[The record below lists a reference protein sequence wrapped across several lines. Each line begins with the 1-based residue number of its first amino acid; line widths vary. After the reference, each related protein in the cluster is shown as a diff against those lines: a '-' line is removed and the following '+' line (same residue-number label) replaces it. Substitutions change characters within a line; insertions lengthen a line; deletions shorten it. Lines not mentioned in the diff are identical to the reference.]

1 MPNLNLLIIED
12 EVLLAM
18 DLAARLERLGHDVV
32 GMGHSADEAR
42 AIIPEISFDLILLD
56 IHLGDGADGITLA
69 HELNQNYTKPII
81 FLTSSVDPVTVA
93 RARDCHPAA
102 YMLKPFNERELAIAL
117 ELAVS
122 NFADRKIPPASNQK
136 TIQHISSDSSTI
148 NNSLFLRKK
157 DRHERVNFEDIL
169 WAEAQ
174 SNYTSVV
181 TEQDSYMMAST
192 LQEIEAQ
199 LEAPYFLRTHR
210 SYVVNINKVNSIS
223 GNSLYIGQQAIPV
236 SKSRKEM
243 VFHHFRKL

>member
-1 MPNLNLLIIED
+1 MPNLKLLIVED

-18 DLAARLERLGHDVV
+18 DLAARLERLEHEVV
-32 GMGHSADEAR
+32 AIAHSADEAR
-42 AIIPEISFDLILLD
+42 PLLTETEFDLILLD
-56 IHLGDGADGITLA
+56 IQLGDGADGITLA
-69 HELNQNYTKPII
+69 HEINRSVSKPIV

-122 NFADRKIPPASNQK
+122 NFAEGKIAATSSQK
-136 TIQHISSDSSTI
+136 TTSALPPDTSEIKD
-148 NNSLFLRKK
+148 SLFLRKK
-157 DRHERVNFEDIL
+157 DRYERVNFEDIL

-192 LQEIEAQ
+192 LQEIETQ

-210 SYVVNINKVNSIS
+210 SFLVNINKVNSIS

>member
-1 MPNLNLLIIED
+1 MPNLSLFIVED
-12 EVLLAM
+12 EVLVAM
-18 DLAARLERLGHDVV
+18 DLAARLANLGHTVL
-32 GMGHSADEAR
+32 GLAHSANEAR
-42 AIIPEISFDLILLD
+42 QKMPELDPDLILLD
-56 IHLGDGADGITLA
+56 IQLGDGADGVTLA
-69 HELNQNYTKPII
+69 HELNRTGSRPII

-93 RARDCHPAA
+93 RAKDCHPAA

-122 NFADRKIPPASNQK
+122 NFAQGKVANDAIEQTQK
-136 TIQHISSDSSTI
+136 PSLSEHSGIKS
-148 NNSLFLRKK
+148 SLFLRKN
-157 DRHERVNFEDIL
+157 DRFERVNFEDVL

-181 TEQDSYMMAST
+181 TENDKFMMAST
-192 LQEIEAQ
+192 LHEIESQ

-210 SYVVNINKVNSIS
+210 SFVVNINKVNSIS

>member
-1 MPNLNLLIIED
+1 MPNLKLLIVED

-18 DLAARLERLGHDVV
+18 DLAARLGRLGHDVV
-32 GMGHSADEAR
+32 AMAHSANEAR
-42 AIIPEISFDLILLD
+42 TIIAKTNFDLILLD
-56 IHLGDGADGITLA
+56 IQLGEGADGITLA
-69 HELNQNYTKPII
+69 HELNRNYARPII

-117 ELAVS
+117 ELAVA
-122 NFADRKIPPASNQK
+122 NFAEGKIASVTTSKPEPFNL
-136 TIQHISSDSSTI
+136 SDTSEI
-148 NNSLFLRKK
+148 KNSLFLRKK

-174 SNYTSVV
+174 SNYTLVV
-181 TEQDSYMMAST
+181 TELDSYMMAST

-236 SKSRKEM
+236 SKSKKEM

>member
-1 MPNLNLLIIED
+1 MPNLKLFIVED
-12 EVLLAM
+12 EVLLAL
-18 DLAARLERLGHDVV
+18 DLAARLERLGHEITGVF
-32 GMGHSADEAR
+32 HSADEAR
-42 AIIPEISFDLILLD
+42 TGIHQTDFDLILLD
-56 IHLGDGADGITLA
+56 IQLGQGADGITLA
-69 HELNQNYTKPII
+69 HEINRTFSKPII

-93 RARDCHPAA
+93 RAKDCHPAA
-102 YMLKPFNERELAIAL
+102 YMLKPYNERELAIAL

-122 NFADRKIPPASNQK
+122 NFAEGKIAVGPNSAQPLSVRPAEM
-136 TIQHISSDSSTI
+136 

-181 TEQDSYMMAST
+181 TEHDRYMMANT

-199 LEAPYFLRTHR
+199 LKAPYFLRTHR
-210 SYVVNINKVNSIS
+210 SFLVNINKVNSIS

-243 VFHHFRKL
+243 VFHHFQKL